1 MKAQLRELVTGYDP
15 GVLWFDGEWQDWWT
29 EEDGKEL
36 YDYVRSLK
44 PNIIINNRVGRGRE
58 GMKGLSKTDQT
69 YACDFGTPEQQ
80 IPPNGL
86 PGVDWESC
94 MTMNTTWGF
103 KFYDDKWK
111 SPEVIIRNLIDIASK
126 GGNYLLNVGP
136 TKEGII
142 PGPSVERL
150 AAVGTWMK
158 VNGES
163 IYGTTASPFA
173 TQPEFG
179 RVTSKPGKLYLHVF
193 NWPSDGNLVLPAI
206 GSSVKRAYL
215 LLAPKASLT
224 VTESAGALSVKL
236 PATSPDPIAT
246 VVVLETK

>member
-1 MKAQLRELVTGYDP
+1 
-15 GVLWFDGEWQDWWT
+15 
-29 EEDGKEL
+29 
-36 YDYVRSLK
+36 
-44 PNIIINNRVGRGRE
+44 
-58 GMKGLSKTDQT
+58 MKGLSKTDQT
-69 YACDFGTPEQQ
+69 YAGDFGTPEQQ

-103 KFYDDKWK
+103 KSYDDKWK

-136 TKEGII
+136 TKEGLI
-142 PGPSVERL
+142 PAPSVERL
-150 AAVGTWMK
+150 AAVGRWMK

-163 IYGTTASPFA
+163 IYGTTASPFT

-179 RVTSKPGKLYLHVF
+179 RVTSKPGKLYLQVF
-193 NWPSDGNLVLPAI
+193 NWPSDGNLVVPAI
-206 GSSVKRAYL
+206 GKSVKRAYL
-215 LLAPKASLT
+215 LATPKQSLT
-224 VTESAGALSVKL
+224 VSETAEGLSVKL
-236 PATSPDPIAT
+236 PATASDPIAT